1 MGMKKE
7 FGEFIAKGNVVDL
20 AVGVVIGAAFGK
32 IVTKFVEN
40 IIMPF
45 VSLVTPGGDWRN
57 AGLTLSEGPVK
68 VAPGM
73 TPEQLAEAAKD
84 DVILKFGDFLG
95 AALDFI
101 IVAFVL
107 FLVVKSVNRMKARAE
122 APKA

>member
-45 VSLVTPGGDWRN
+45 VGLFSPTGDWRA
-57 AGLTLSEGPVK
+57 AGLTLSEGPRK

-73 TPEQLAEAAKD
+73 SAEELAEVAKD
-84 DVILKFGDFLG
+84 DIVLKFGDFLG
-95 AALDFI
+95 ATLDFF

-107 FLVVKSVNRMKARAE
+107 FLVVKAVNRAKTASPPA
-122 APKA
+122 